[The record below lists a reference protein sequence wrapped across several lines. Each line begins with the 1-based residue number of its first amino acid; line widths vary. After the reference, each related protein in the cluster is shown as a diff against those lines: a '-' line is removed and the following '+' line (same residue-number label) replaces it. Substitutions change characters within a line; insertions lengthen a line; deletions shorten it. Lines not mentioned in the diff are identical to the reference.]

1 VRIALTPA
9 LLHQDQVRSGVRLIE
24 HPTLDRI
31 RLMTV
36 HPAKDQLRP
45 VDAEDVTVNL
55 DPPKAQ
61 P

>member
-1 VRIALTPA
+1 
-9 LLHQDQVRSGVRLIE
+9 
-24 HPTLDRI
+24 
-31 RLMTV
+31 MTV